1 MTRCL
6 AWSWVR
12 FQDRDQRCQGKGW
25 REDALAGSRLPW
37 GGGGGGNGSADS
49 KGLPS
54 LSGGCQDY
62 ANCGASYTGEIQAG
76 REGLGR
82 GFCNRGTTTLRA
94 SVLATLCSH
103 LDLVPLY
110 AEQEDSPK
118 SKPQL
123 QS

>member
-1 MTRCL
+1 M
-6 AWSWVR
+6 VPG
-12 FQDRDQRCQGKGW
+12 QIP
-25 REDALAGSRLPW
+25 GSGSEVSGEGLERGRSGRVSPAS
-37 GGGGGGNGSADS
+37 GRGSGGGGNGSADS

-94 SVLATLCSH
+94 SVLATPCSH

>member
-6 AWSWVR
+6 EWPRVR
-12 FQDRDQRCQGKGW
+12 FQDQDQRCQRKGQ
-25 REDALAGSRLPW
+25 REDALAGPHLPW
-37 GGGGGGNGSADS
+37 GGGGGGGGNGSADS

-62 ANCGASYTGEIQAG
+62 ANCGASYAGEIQAL

-82 GFCNRGTTTLRA
+82 GFCNCGTTALRA

-103 LDLVPLY
+103 LSLVPL
-110 AEQEDSPK
+110 
-118 SKPQL
+118 
-123 QS
+123 